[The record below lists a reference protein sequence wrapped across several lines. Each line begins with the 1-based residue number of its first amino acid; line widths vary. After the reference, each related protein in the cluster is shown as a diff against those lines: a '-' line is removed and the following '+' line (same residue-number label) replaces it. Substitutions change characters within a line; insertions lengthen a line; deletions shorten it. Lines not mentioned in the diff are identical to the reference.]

1 MDISSMKTL
10 LELQAIQNLN
20 TSNQSSSSVLSS
32 SSSSSSTSTLFSD
45 LMSDILD
52 GQSLSSSLNG
62 LGDVSTFQQL
72 TDSSQTSN
80 SQQNSAAQN
89 YIASFLLNNS
99 SNLTNLPG
107 TFSSL
112 SASNDTSTIEQYM
125 TDFTRKTDVANF
137 FAGAETYQAEIT
149 AAAKKYN
156 IPEKL
161 ITSVI
166 KQESNFNASAT
177 SAAGASG
184 LMQLMPA
191 TARYLG
197 VSDRFDPAQ
206 NIMGGAKYLRQMLDQ
221 FDNNVETALA
231 AYNAGPGNVKKYGG
245 IPPFQET
252 QNYVKKI
259 MNYMNV

>member
-10 LELQAIQNLN
+10 LELQAMQNLN

-32 SSSSSSTSTLFSD
+32 STSTLFSD
-45 LMSDILD
+45 LMSDILN

-62 LGDVSTFQQL
+62 LGDVNTFQQL
-72 TDSSQTSN
+72 MDSEQTSN
-80 SQQNSAAQN
+80 SQQQNSAAQN

-107 TFSSL
+107 TFNSL
-112 SASNDTSTIEQYM
+112 SANNETSTIEQYM

-156 IPEKL
+156 LPEKL

-259 MNYMNV
+259 MNFMNV

>member
-10 LELQAIQNLN
+10 LELQAMQNLN

-32 SSSSSSTSTLFSD
+32 STSTLFSD
-45 LMSDILD
+45 LMSDILN

-62 LGDVSTFQQL
+62 LGDVNTFQQL
-72 TDSSQTSN
+72 MDSEQTSN
-80 SQQNSAAQN
+80 SQQQNSAAQN

-107 TFSSL
+107 TFNGL
-112 SASNDTSTIEQYM
+112 SANNETSTIEQYM
-125 TDFTRKTDVANF
+125 TDFTRKTDVENF

-156 IPEKL
+156 LPEKL

-231 AYNAGPGNVKKYGG
+231 AYNAGPGNVRKYGG

-259 MNYMNV
+259 MNFMNV

>member
-10 LELQAIQNLN
+10 LELQAMQNLN
-20 TSNQSSSSVLSS
+20 SSNQSSASVLA
-32 SSSSSSTSTLFSD
+32 SSTSTLFSD

-72 TDSSQTSN
+72 TDPGQTSN
-80 SQQNSAAQN
+80 SQQQSSSAQN

-99 SNLTNLPG
+99 TNLTNLPG
-107 TFSSL
+107 AFNSL
-112 SASNDTSTIEQYM
+112 SASNETSTIEQYM
-125 TDFTRKTDVANF
+125 TDFTRKTDAATF
-137 FAGAETYQAEIT
+137 FAGAEAYQAEIT
-149 AAAKKYN
+149 AASKKYN
-156 IPEKL
+156 LPEKL

-206 NIMGGAKYLRQMLDQ
+206 NIMGGAKYLRKMLDQ

>member
-10 LELQAIQNLN
+10 LELQAMQNLN
-20 TSNQSSSSVLSS
+20 TSNQSSASVL
-32 SSSSSSTSTLFSD
+32 SSSTSTLFSD
-45 LMSDILD
+45 LMSDILN

-72 TDSSQTSN
+72 TDSEQTSN
-80 SQQNSAAQN
+80 SQQQNSAAQN

-107 TFSSL
+107 TFNAL
-112 SASNDTSTIEQYM
+112 SANNETSTIEQYM

-156 IPEKL
+156 LPEKL

-166 KQESNFNASAT
+166 KQESNFKASAT

>member
-10 LELQAIQNLN
+10 LELQAMQNLN
-20 TSNQSSSSVLSS
+20 TSNQSSASVL
-32 SSSSSSTSTLFSD
+32 SSSTSTLFSD
-45 LMSDILD
+45 LMSDILG
-52 GQSLSSSLNG
+52 GQSLSSSLTG

-72 TDSSQTSN
+72 TDSEQTSN
-80 SQQNSAAQN
+80 SQQQNSAAQN

-107 TFSSL
+107 TFNSL
-112 SASNDTSTIEQYM
+112 SANNETSTIEQYM

-156 IPEKL
+156 LPEKL

>member
-10 LELQAIQNLN
+10 LELQAMQNLN
-20 TSNQSSSSVLSS
+20 TSNQSSASVL
-32 SSSSSSTSTLFSD
+32 SSSTSTLFSD
-45 LMSDILD
+45 LMSDILN

-72 TDSSQTSN
+72 TDSEQTSN
-80 SQQNSAAQN
+80 SQQQNSAAQN

-107 TFSSL
+107 TFNAL
-112 SASNDTSTIEQYM
+112 SANNETSTIEQYM

-156 IPEKL
+156 LPEKL

>member
-10 LELQAIQNLN
+10 LELQAMQNLN
-20 TSNQSSSSVLSS
+20 TSNQSSASVL
-32 SSSSSSTSTLFSD
+32 SSSTSTLFSD
-45 LMSDILD
+45 LMSDILN

-72 TDSSQTSN
+72 TDSEQTSN
-80 SQQNSAAQN
+80 SQQHNSAAQN

-107 TFSSL
+107 TFNAL
-112 SASNDTSTIEQYM
+112 SANNETSTIEQYM

-156 IPEKL
+156 LPEKL

-259 MNYMNV
+259 MNFMNV

>member
-32 SSSSSSTSTLFSD
+32 STSTLFSD
-45 LMSDILD
+45 LMSDILN
-52 GQSLSSSLNG
+52 GQSLSSSLTG
-62 LGDVSTFQQL
+62 LGDVNSFQQL
-72 TDSSQTSN
+72 MDSGQTSN
-80 SQQNSAAQN
+80 SQQQNSAAQN

-107 TFSSL
+107 TFNAL
-112 SASNDTSTIEQYM
+112 SANNETSAIEQYM
-125 TDFTRKTDVANF
+125 TDFTRKTDAANF

-156 IPEKL
+156 LPEKL

-191 TARYLG
+191 TASYLG

-259 MNYMNV
+259 MNFMNV

>member
-10 LELQAIQNLN
+10 LELQAMQNLN

-32 SSSSSSTSTLFSD
+32 STSTLFSD
-45 LMSDILD
+45 LMSDILN

-62 LGDVSTFQQL
+62 LGDVNTFQQL
-72 TDSSQTSN
+72 MDSEQTSN
-80 SQQNSAAQN
+80 SQQQNSAAQN

-107 TFSSL
+107 TFNGL
-112 SASNDTSTIEQYM
+112 SANNETSTIEQYM

-156 IPEKL
+156 LPEKL

-259 MNYMNV
+259 MNSMNV

>member
-20 TSNQSSSSVLSS
+20 TSNQSSSSVSS
-32 SSSSSSTSTLFSD
+32 TSSTSTLFSD
-45 LMSDILD
+45 LMSDILN

-72 TDSSQTSN
+72 TDSGQTSN
-80 SQQNSAAQN
+80 SQQQNSAAQN
-89 YIASFLLNNS
+89 YIASFMLKNS
-99 SNLTNLPG
+99 ANLTNLPG
-107 TFSSL
+107 TFNPL
-112 SASNDTSTIEQYM
+112 SASNDTPAIEQYM
-125 TDFTRKTDVANF
+125 TDFTRKTDAANF
-137 FAGAETYQAEIT
+137 FAGAETYQAEI
-149 AAAKKYN
+149 AAAAQKYN
-156 IPEKL
+156 LPEKL
-161 ITSVI
+161 ITSVM
-166 KQESNFNASAT
+166 KQESNFNPSAT

-191 TARYLG
+191 TANYLG

-245 IPPFQET
+245 IPPFKET

>member
-10 LELQAIQNLN
+10 LELQAMQNLN
-20 TSNQSSSSVLSS
+20 TSNQSSASVL
-32 SSSSSSTSTLFSD
+32 SSSTSTLFSD

-52 GQSLSSSLNG
+52 GQSLSNSLNG

-72 TDSSQTSN
+72 TDPEQTSN
-80 SQQNSAAQN
+80 SQQQSSSAQN

-99 SNLTNLPG
+99 ANLTNLPG
-107 TFSSL
+107 AFNSL
-112 SASNDTSTIEQYM
+112 SASNETSTIEQYM

-149 AAAKKYN
+149 AASQKYN
-156 IPEKL
+156 LPEKL

>member
-10 LELQAIQNLN
+10 LELQAMQNLN
-20 TSNQSSSSVLSS
+20 TSNQSSASVL
-32 SSSSSSTSTLFSD
+32 SSSTSTLFSD

-72 TDSSQTSN
+72 TESEQTSN
-80 SQQNSAAQN
+80 SQQQNSAAQN

-99 SNLTNLPG
+99 INLTNLPG
-107 TFSSL
+107 TFNSL
-112 SASNDTSTIEQYM
+112 SASNETSTIEQYM

-156 IPEKL
+156 LPEKL

-245 IPPFQET
+245 IPPFHET

>member
-32 SSSSSSTSTLFSD
+32 STSTLFSD
-45 LMSDILD
+45 LMSDILN
-52 GQSLSSSLNG
+52 GQSLSISLTG
-62 LGDVSTFQQL
+62 LGDVNSFQQL
-72 TDSSQTSN
+72 MDSGQTSN
-80 SQQNSAAQN
+80 SQQQNSDAQN

-107 TFSSL
+107 TFNAL
-112 SASNDTSTIEQYM
+112 SANNETSTIEQYM
-125 TDFTRKTDVANF
+125 TDFTRKTDAANF

-156 IPEKL
+156 LPEKL

-191 TARYLG
+191 TASYLG

-259 MNYMNV
+259 MNFMNV

>member
-10 LELQAIQNLN
+10 LELQAMQNLN
-20 TSNQSSSSVLSS
+20 TSNQSSASVLSS
-32 SSSSSSTSTLFSD
+32 PTSTLFSD
-45 LMSDILD
+45 LMSDILN

-72 TDSSQTSN
+72 TDSEQTSN
-80 SQQNSAAQN
+80 SQQQNSAAQN

-107 TFSSL
+107 TFNAL
-112 SASNDTSTIEQYM
+112 SANNETSTIEQYM

-156 IPEKL
+156 LPEKL

-259 MNYMNV
+259 MNFMNV

>member
-10 LELQAIQNLN
+10 LELQAMQNLN
-20 TSNQSSSSVLSS
+20 TSNQSSASVL
-32 SSSSSSTSTLFSD
+32 SSSTSTLFSD
-45 LMSDILD
+45 LMSDILN

-72 TDSSQTSN
+72 TDSEQTSN
-80 SQQNSAAQN
+80 SQQQNSAAQN

-107 TFSSL
+107 TFNGL
-112 SASNDTSTIEQYM
+112 SANNDTSTIEQYM

-156 IPEKL
+156 LPEKL

-259 MNYMNV
+259 MNFMNV

>member
-1 MDISSMKTL
+1 
-10 LELQAIQNLN
+10 
-20 TSNQSSSSVLSS
+20 
-32 SSSSSSTSTLFSD
+32 
-45 LMSDILD
+45 
-52 GQSLSSSLNG
+52 
-62 LGDVSTFQQL
+62 
-72 TDSSQTSN
+72 
-80 SQQNSAAQN
+80 
-89 YIASFLLNNS
+89 
-99 SNLTNLPG
+99 
-107 TFSSL
+107 
-112 SASNDTSTIEQYM
+112 M

-137 FAGAETYQAEIT
+137 FAGAETYDAEIA

-156 IPEKL
+156 LPEKL

>member
-1 MDISSMKTL
+1 MDISSMRTL

-20 TSNQSSSSVLSS
+20 TSNQSSSSVL
-32 SSSSSSTSTLFSD
+32 SSSTSTLFSD

-72 TDSSQTSN
+72 TDSDQTSN
-80 SQQNSAAQN
+80 SQQQKSAAQN

-99 SNLTNLPG
+99 TNLTNLPG
-107 TFSSL
+107 TFNTL
-112 SASNDTSTIEQYM
+112 SASSETPTIEQYM

-137 FAGAETYQAEIT
+137 FAGAETYEAEIA

-156 IPEKL
+156 LSEKL

-206 NIMGGAKYLRQMLDQ
+206 NIMGGAKYLRQMLDK
-221 FDNNVETALA
+221 FDNDVETALA

-259 MNYMNV
+259 MNYMSV

>member
-20 TSNQSSSSVLSS
+20 SSNQSSASVLP
-32 SSSSSSTSTLFSD
+32 SSTSTLFSD

-72 TDSSQTSN
+72 TESGQTSN
-80 SQQNSAAQN
+80 SQQQNTAAQN

-107 TFSSL
+107 TFNSL
-112 SASNDTSTIEQYM
+112 STSKETSTIEQYM

-137 FAGAETYQAEIT
+137 FAGAETYQAEIA
-149 AAAKKYN
+149 AAAKKFN

-206 NIMGGAKYLRQMLDQ
+206 NIMGGAKYIRQMLDQ

>member
-1 MDISSMKTL
+1 MDISSMRTL

-32 SSSSSSTSTLFSD
+32 SSSTLFSD

-72 TDSSQTSN
+72 TDSDQTSN
-80 SQQNSAAQN
+80 SQQQKSAAQN

-99 SNLTNLPG
+99 TNLTNLPG
-107 TFSSL
+107 TFNTL
-112 SASNDTSTIEQYM
+112 SASSQAPTIEQYM

-137 FAGAETYQAEIT
+137 FAGAETYEAEIA

-156 IPEKL
+156 LPEKL

-259 MNYMNV
+259 MNYMSV